1 MPNKER
7 RAAARR
13 SQPNR
18 KRNKG
23 AGPSG
28 IPATLPPDGDAG
40 EHTATTSQTTSNT
53 TGKSQPHPTFR
64 RRTEDQ
70 TLVYRYVG
78 AELQRILLFTGTIIV
93 ALVTLS
99 FFLD

>member
-1 MPNKER
+1 MPNKGR

-13 SQPNR
+13 SQPSR

-28 IPATLPPDGDAG
+28 IPTTLPADSDAG
-40 EHTATTSQTTSNT
+40 KHTTTTSQTAAT
-53 TGKSQPHPTFR
+53 TTRKPQPHPTSK
-64 RRTEDQ
+64 RRTEDH
-70 TLVYRYVG
+70 TLAYKYVG
-78 AELQRILLFTGTIIV
+78 AELQRILLFCGTIIA

>member
-1 MPNKER
+1 MPSKGS

-13 SQPNR
+13 PQPSR
-18 KRNKG
+18 KRTKG
-23 AGPSG
+23 TGPSG
-28 IPATLPPDGDAG
+28 IPTTLPQDRDTGRDA
-40 EHTATTSQTTSNT
+40 TATPQSSAAT
-53 TGKSQPHPTFR
+53 TGRPEPHPTSR
-64 RRTEDQ
+64 RRTEDY

-78 AELQRILLFTGTIIV
+78 PELQRILLFSGTIIA